1 MYTYLL
7 TYLPTCL
14 PAYLP
19 TYYLP
24 TYYLL
29 PTYLLKANMSLC
41 HQSKGKEEDIFHR
54 SYLESS
60 SISEPIPYKV
70 RFLTR

>member
-19 TYYLP
+19 TYYLR
-24 TYYLL
+24 YL

-41 HQSKGKEEDIFHR
+41 HWSEGKEEDIFHR

-60 SISEPIPYKV
+60 SVSQRIPYKV

>member
-1 MYTYLL
+1 MYTYLP

-19 TYYLP
+19 TYLP
-24 TYYLL
+24 TTYL
-29 PTYLLKANMSLC
+29 PTYLLKAKLSLC
-41 HQSKGKEEDIFHR
+41 YQSKGKEEDIFHR

>member
-7 TYLPTCL
+7 TYLPTYLPTCL
-14 PAYLP
+14 PAYL
-19 TYYLP
+19 LP
-24 TYYLL
+24 AYLL
-29 PTYLLKANMSLC
+29 PTYLLKAKLSLC

-60 SISEPIPYKV
+60 SIGQPIPYKV
-70 RFLTR
+70 RFLIR

>member
-1 MYTYLL
+1 MCTYLPTYLL
-7 TYLPTCL
+7 AYLPTCL
-14 PAYLP
+14 PN
-19 TYYLP
+19 TY
-24 TYYLL
+24 L
-29 PTYLLKANMSLC
+29 PTYLLKANMSLY

-60 SISEPIPYKV
+60 SISEPIPHKV